1 MALRHNE
8 ILVGLDVG
16 STKISAIVGELCSD
30 GVNII
35 GIGNH
40 ASKGVSKGMLV
51 NIDAAAEVIQKAIE
65 DAEVMSGCDISNV
78 LMSITGGHIKGI
90 NSEGLAGVK
99 QQEVDD
105 ADIAQAIESA
115 KAVAIPNDRE
125 FLHVL
130 PQEYILDGHTGIANP
145 KGMAGV
151 RLETRVHIVTGSVSC
166 AQNLVKCANRCKL
179 EVSDII
185 FSGLASSEA
194 VLSPDEK
201 ELGCAVIDLGG
212 GCTDIAVWA
221 KGSIVH
227 TASLSLGANLLTTD
241 IGAGLHIPLAE
252 AERLKLNSGCAMVSA
267 VGPDEIIHVPNVG
280 GREPRKLPKRVIAD
294 IIETRLEEI
303 FSFAFREIDNSGY
316 RDKIPSGIV
325 LTGGAAIMDAAPE
338 LCGRVTGL
346 PVRRG
351 IPIGVGGMSDLVRL
365 PKSAT
370 AVGLLLQATRHAD
383 LRLFKPKESKGVSLR
398 ERLVSWLK
406 EII

>member
-1 MALRHNE
+1 MAQRQNE
-8 ILVGLDVG
+8 ILVGLDIG
-16 STKISAIVGELCSD
+16 STKICAIVGELSEE

-35 GIGNH
+35 GIGTH

-51 NIDAAAEVIQKAIE
+51 NIEAAADVIQKAIE

-78 LMSITGGHIKGI
+78 LISISGGHIKGI
-90 NSEGLAGVK
+90 NSEGLAAVK
-99 QQEVDD
+99 QHEVDD

-130 PQEYILDGHTGIANP
+130 PQDYILDGQSGISNP

-151 RLETRVHIVTGSVSC
+151 RLETRVHIVTGSISC

-194 VLSPDEK
+194 VLSADEK
-201 ELGCAVIDLGG
+201 ELGCAVLDVGG
-212 GCTDIAVWA
+212 GCTDIAIWS

-227 TASLSLGANLLTTD
+227 TATLTLGGNLLTTD

-280 GREPRKLPKRVIAD
+280 GREPRKLPKRVVAD

-303 FSFAFREIDNSGY
+303 FSFAFREIENSGF

-325 LTGGAAIMDAAPE
+325 LTGGASTMDAAPE

-351 IPIGVGGMSDLVRL
+351 IPIGVGGMTDLVRF
-365 PKSAT
+365 PKMST
-370 AVGLLLQATRHAD
+370 GVGLLLQATRHAD
-383 LRLFKPKESKGVSLR
+383 MRLFRPKDTKSASIK
-398 ERLVSWLK
+398 ERIVSWFK